1 MSIGII
7 GLGYVGTALLEG
19 FNDIIEIF
27 TYDKFKNST
36 EDNLQSLVDKT
47 DIVYTFKFIFDKE

>member
-19 FNDIIEIF
+19 FNDLIEIF
-27 TYDKFKNST
+27 TYDKFSF
-36 EDNLQSLVDKT
+36 L
-47 DIVYTFKFIFDKE
+47 TFISH